1 MDARRFLAS
10 PVDSLA
16 WPFAAKGLALLA
28 MAACLLTAGA
38 AQAQYPDKPVRI
50 IVPFIAG
57 SAPDVAARQ
66 VAQRLTAGLGQQF
79 VVDNKPGA
87 AGNIG
92 AEVAA
97 RAAPDGYSLM
107 LLTSSHV
114 LAPFL
119 YARLNYDV
127 VRDFAPVT
135 MITRIPSLMVVP
147 PSSPAKTVMEFV
159 ALAKS
164 MPGKLN
170 YGSGGTGSLAHLS
183 AEAFRLAAG
192 IDYLHVPYKGAPDIV
207 LALLSEQI
215 QVGFPTMPT
224 AFRPA
229 QQGSLAGTGGD
240 QRAAHQGDARGADLA
255 GGDARR
261 LRARCLA
268 RPGRTCRHAARDRDA
283 PLRRPGREPEGPGV
297 SQRARR
303 RRIAGRAQQS
313 GRVRRPAARRG
324 GQGQALIKRVGVKLE

>member
-1 MDARRFLAS
+1 MKAF
-10 PVDSLA
+10 SLLTM
-16 WPFAAKGLALLA
+16 AAALLIS
-28 MAACLLTAGA
+28 GA
-38 AQAQYPDKPVRI
+38 AEAQYPDRPVRI

-107 LLTSSHV
+107 LMTSSHI
-114 LAPFL
+114 LSPFL
-119 YARLNYDV
+119 YARLNYDAL
-127 VRDFAPVT
+127 RDFVPVT

-147 PSSPAKTVMEFV
+147 LSSPATTVGEFV

-170 YGSGGTGSLAHLS
+170 YGSGGAGSLAHLS
-183 AEAFRLAAG
+183 AEAFRLATG
-192 IDYLHVPYKGAPDIV
+192 IDYQHVPYKGAPDI
-207 LALLSEQI
+207 LLGLLGNQI

-229 QQGSLAGTGGD
+229 QQGSLRALAVTSAKRAKVMPEVPTLLEAMPDGFALEAWLALAAPAGTPPEVVS
-240 QRAAHQGDARGADLA
+240 RLYAVLA
-255 GGDARR
+255 ESLKDPAFRSALDSDGSEVVLNTPAEFAT
-261 LRARCLA
+261 LL
-268 RPGRTCRHAARDRDA
+268 
-283 PLRRPGREPEGPGV
+283 
-297 SQRARR
+297 
-303 RRIAGRAQQS
+303 QS
-313 GRVRRPAARRG
+313 ESAKW
-324 GQGQALIKRVGVKLE
+324 QALIARVGVKLE

>member
-1 MDARRFLAS
+1 M
-10 PVDSLA
+10 
-16 WPFAAKGLALLA
+16 KGLALLA
-28 MAACLLTAGA
+28 MAAGLLAAGT
-38 AQAQYPDKPVRI
+38 AQAEYPDRPVRL

-97 RAAPDGYSLM
+97 RTAPDGYSLM
-107 LLTSSHV
+107 LMTSSHV
-114 LAPFL
+114 LNPFL
-119 YARLNYDV
+119 YARVNYDAIK
-127 VRDFAPVT
+127 DFVPVT

-147 PSSPAKTVMEFV
+147 PSSPARTVMEFV

-164 MPGKLN
+164 MPGQLN
-170 YGSGGTGSLAHLS
+170 YGSGGAGSLAHLS

-207 LALLSEQI
+207 LALLGGQI

-229 QQGSLAGTGGD
+229 QQGSLRALAVTSGQRTKAMPEVPTLLEAMPSGFALDAWLALAAPAGTPPEIVTRLYTVLVESLKDPAFRSALDGD
-240 QRAAHQGDARGADLA
+240 GSEVVFNSPAEFATLLQSEAAKWH
-255 GGDARR
+255 
-261 LRARCLA
+261 
-268 RPGRTCRHAARDRDA
+268 
-283 PLRRPGREPEGPGV
+283 
-297 SQRARR
+297 
-303 RRIAGRAQQS
+303 
-313 GRVRRPAARRG
+313 
-324 GQGQALIKRVGVKLE
+324 ALITRVGVKLE

>member
-1 MDARRFLAS
+1 M
-10 PVDSLA
+10 
-16 WPFAAKGLALLA
+16 KGLALLA
-28 MAACLLTAGA
+28 MAAGVLAAGT
-38 AQAQYPDKPVRI
+38 AQAEYPDRPVRL

-66 VAQRLTAGLGQQF
+66 VAQRLTSGLGQQF

-107 LLTSSHV
+107 LMTSSHV
-114 LAPFL
+114 LNPFL
-119 YARLNYDV
+119 YARVNYDAIK
-127 VRDFAPVT
+127 DFVPVT

-159 ALAKS
+159 ALTKS
-164 MPGKLN
+164 MPGQLN
-170 YGSGGTGSLAHLS
+170 YGSGGAGSLAHLS

-207 LALLSEQI
+207 LALLGGQI

-229 QQGSLAGTGGD
+229 QQGSLRALAVTSAQRTKAMPEVPTLLEAMPSGFALDAWLALAAPAGTPTEIVTRLYAVLVEALKDPAFRSALDGD
-240 QRAAHQGDARGADLA
+240 GSEVVFNSPAEFATLLQSEAAKWH
-255 GGDARR
+255 
-261 LRARCLA
+261 
-268 RPGRTCRHAARDRDA
+268 
-283 PLRRPGREPEGPGV
+283 
-297 SQRARR
+297 
-303 RRIAGRAQQS
+303 
-313 GRVRRPAARRG
+313 
-324 GQGQALIKRVGVKLE
+324 ALITRVGVKLE